1 MNGLKNKR
9 IDEVATWKNVDHF
22 FNSEFQKIIVLAKSP
37 SAQGCKL
44 AIEKLRCINSILNRI
59 PKDER
64 NAVYCT
70 YFKNMSA
77 KDSSIMLE
85 ISEPTL
91 LKRKYR
97 GSVQFAELY
106 PYEDLAAYKEKEP
119 EK

>member
-1 MNGLKNKR
+1 M
-9 IDEVATWKNVDHF
+9 ATRKNVEEF
-22 FNSEFQKIIVLAKSP
+22 FNSEFQKIVVLAKSP
-37 SAQGCKL
+37 SAKGCKS
-44 AIEKLRCINSILNRI
+44 AIEKLKSINSILNRI

-64 NAVYCT
+64 NVVYCM

-77 KDSSIMLE
+77 KVSSIMLE
-85 ISEPTL
+85 ISAPTL

-106 PYEDLAAYKEKEP
+106 PYEDLAVYKKKKP